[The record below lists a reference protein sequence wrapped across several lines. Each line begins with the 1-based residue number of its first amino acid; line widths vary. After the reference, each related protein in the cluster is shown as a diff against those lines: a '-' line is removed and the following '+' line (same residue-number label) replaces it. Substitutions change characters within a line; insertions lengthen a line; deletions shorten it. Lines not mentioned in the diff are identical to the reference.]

1 VATAVAVA
9 LGAAATAQQAG
20 SIRGSVYD
28 REFNAPLPEAQLTV
42 VETGQRVVSDDRGAF
57 LLPVLRPGKYT
68 LVVAKEGYVRQVR
81 GDVLVT
87 AGGLTE
93 VSIQLAGDFTD
104 LEPFVVTDVLRVG
117 VEGEAALLELRLDS
131 PALVNTISSDLMSK
145 AGASDAASA
154 LRLVSGASL
163 QDGKTAV
170 IRGLP
175 DRYVSSQMNGVRL
188 PSADEDKRAVELDQ
202 FPAEVIASIQ
212 VAKSFT
218 PDQFGDASGGAV
230 DVRLKGVPDEPF
242 LAKFKLQTSHNTQV
256 TGRHGFTTSRG
267 GGLDYWGGS
276 ASPRGPQEDGE
287 SWDGEVGTVEGL
299 APLDYKWSGSLGG
312 KFEVAKGVR
321 VGGTANLFY
330 ERDSA
335 LEKDGIDDSYRIA
348 SIGEPMTPATSLGT
362 PQQGDFLTSLFDI
375 TQGRQSV
382 QWGGLGTLG
391 VESDEHA
398 LTLVYL
404 FTRSADDIATRA
416 DDTRGKQ
423 YFYPGH
429 DPDVLTSPGHE
440 APAGAPYLRFQT
452 LDYTERATSTLQL
465 SGRHRLGLIAPSK
478 KAPAELD
485 WTIARSTADRNQPDK
500 RLFATSWVEGSYGPV
515 KPAAVATLGNLQR
528 TYKTTTEDSDQYTVG
543 LKIPFRQWSNEQ
555 GHVKLGVFRDRVDRR
570 YDQETFSNFGD
581 NQISFAGDFD
591 EVDWGSTWPFEQ
603 HAVLPDAL
611 DNGIDEGI
619 DVDYVGRQ
627 TIEACYLMLDLP
639 LLPTL
644 SLVGGVRWEGTK
656 LSVVNTPEAGATW
669 LPDGEDLETTLLPG
683 DADVDFA
690 QRDVLPSIGLV
701 HRPIAGVSV
710 RAAYSETVA
719 RQTFKEITP
728 ILNQEYL
735 GGPIFI
741 GNPDLKMSNVRNY
754 DLRIDYQPDAD
765 TFLSASWFR
774 KDIEDPIEYVDRSTA
789 FTFTTAR
796 NYPRGTL
803 SGFELEARQ
812 SLSLLTESLRGLGV
826 GGNVTWID
834 AHVNLP
840 DDEILRFEVVN
851 GERPRTSRDMT
862 SAPDYLMNWFL
873 TYDLPSTG
881 TQFGIFY
888 SVQGETL
895 LQGSGPSSA
904 GIVPATYLERFDT
917 LNLSLSQQLGA
928 NMRVTFAAKN
938 LTDAEQREVYRSEYA
953 AGDTLRRR
961 GSDGV
966 EYSLSLGG
974 EFRF

>member
-1 VATAVAVA
+1 MVVAVA
-9 LGAAATAQQAG
+9 LCAAAMAQQAG

-28 REFNAPLPEAQLTV
+28 REWNAPLPEAQVSV

-57 LLPVLRPGKYT
+57 VLSDLRPGTYT
-68 LVVAKEGYVRQVR
+68 LVVAKDGYVRQVR

-87 AGGLTE
+87 AGQLTE
-93 VSIQLAGDFTD
+93 VTIQLAGDFTD
-104 LEPFVVTDVLRVG
+104 LEPFVVTDVLRIG
-117 VEGEAALLELRLDS
+117 AEGDAALLELRLES
-131 PALVNTISSDLMSK
+131 PALVDTISSDLMSK

-188 PSADEDKRAVELDQ
+188 PSADENKRAVELDQ
-202 FPAEVIASIQ
+202 YPSEVISSIQ

-218 PDQFGDASGGAV
+218 PDQLGDASGGAV

-256 TGRHGFTTSRG
+256 TGRHGFTTYRG
-267 GGLDYWGGS
+267 GGLDYWGGA
-276 ASPRGPQEDGE
+276 ASSRGPQEDGE
-287 SWDGEVGTVEGL
+287 SWDGDVGTVEGM

-312 KFEVAKGVR
+312 KFEVARGVR
-321 VGGTANLFY
+321 VGGTANLYY

-335 LEKDGIDDSYRIA
+335 LERNGIDDSYSIA
-348 SIGEPMTPATSLGT
+348 AIGEPMTPTTSLGT
-362 PQQGDFLTSLFDI
+362 PQQGDFQTSLFDI
-375 TQGRQSV
+375 TQGRQTV

-391 VESDEHA
+391 IETDEHA
-398 LTLVYL
+398 LTLAYL

-429 DPDVLTSPGHE
+429 DPDVPTSPGHE

-452 LDYTERATSTLQL
+452 LEYTERATSTLQL
-465 SGRHRLGLIAPSK
+465 SGRHRFGLLAPSR

-485 WTIARSTADRNQPDK
+485 WTIARSSADRNQPDK
-500 RLFATSWVEGSYGPV
+500 RLFATSWVAGSFGPV

-528 TYKTTTEDSDQYTVG
+528 TFKTTTEESDQYTVG
-543 LKIPFRQWSNEQ
+543 LKIPFRQWSDDE
-555 GHVKLGVFRDRVDRR
+555 GYLKFGVFRDRVERT

-581 NQISFAGDFD
+581 NQISFTGDFD
-591 EVDWGSTWPFEQ
+591 EQDWGSTWPFED
-603 HAVLPDAL
+603 HPVFTDPL

-627 TIEACYLMLDLP
+627 TIEAYYLMLDLP
-639 LLPTL
+639 LWSKL
-644 SLVGGVRWEGTK
+644 SLVGGVRWEATK
-656 LSVVNTPEAGATW
+656 LWVVNSPEPAATW
-669 LPDGEDLETTLLPG
+669 LPDGQDLQTGLSPG
-683 DADVDFA
+683 DADVDFG
-690 QRDVLPSIGLV
+690 QHDVLPAIGLV
-701 HRPIAGVSV
+701 YRPTDGLTL
-710 RAAYSETVA
+710 RGAYSETVA

-741 GNPDLKMSNVRNY
+741 GNPDLRMSSVRNY

-765 TFLSASWFR
+765 TFASASWFR
-774 KDIEDPIEYVDRSTA
+774 KDIQDPIEYVERSTA

-796 NYPRGTL
+796 NYPRGSL

-812 SLSLLTESLRGLGV
+812 SLALLTEDLRGLGV

-851 GERPRTSRDMT
+851 GERPRGSRDMT

-888 SVQGETL
+888 TVQGETL

-904 GIVPATYLERFDT
+904 GIVPATYLKRFDT

-938 LTDAEQREVYRSEYA
+938 LTDAAQREVYRSEYV
-953 AGDTLRRR
+953 AGDQLRRF
-961 GSDGV
+961 GTDGV
-966 EYSLSLGG
+966 EYSLTLGG